1 MAYVRKGYKMST
13 YKYCEYSES
22 IRQMPE
28 NYLIAHKSN
37 RAWLCE
43 PDLAAN
49 MDFATRVFR
58 TINHSHANK
67 YLATGEQI
75 IEMALKLEEVQP

>member
-1 MAYVRKGYKMST
+1 MTTFIYN
-13 YKYCEYSES
+13 EYSES
-22 IRQMPE
+22 IRQMPQ

-37 RAWLCE
+37 HAWKCE
-43 PDLAAN
+43 PDLAAD
-49 MDFATRVFR
+49 MDFATKVFR

-75 IEMALKLEEVQP
+75 IEMASKLNMIEGV

>member
-1 MAYVRKGYKMST
+1 MTTFIYN
-13 YKYCEYSES
+13 EYSES
-22 IRQMPE
+22 IRQIPE

-37 RAWLCE
+37 GAWKCE
-43 PDLAAN
+43 PDLAAD
-49 MDFATRVFR
+49 MGFATKVFK

-75 IEMALKLEEVQP
+75 IAMALKLEEVQNVGC

>member
-1 MAYVRKGYKMST
+1 MKIIYQK
-13 YKYCEYSES
+13 ESET

-37 RAWLCE
+37 GSWKSE

-49 MDFATRVFR
+49 LEICVKVYR

-67 YLATGEQI
+67 YIATGEQI
-75 IEMALKLEEVQP
+75 IEMALKLQ